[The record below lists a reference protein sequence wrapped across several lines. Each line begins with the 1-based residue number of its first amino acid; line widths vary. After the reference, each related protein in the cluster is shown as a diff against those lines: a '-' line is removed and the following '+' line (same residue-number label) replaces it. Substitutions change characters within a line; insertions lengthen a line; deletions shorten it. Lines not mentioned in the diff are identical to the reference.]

1 MPWSKIFYLLK
12 LVYFDNLK
20 LILILI
26 NEVKIMT
33 NTFKIDKIN
42 SDEEYLFID
51 IPNAD
56 KTVVIKRDDEGI
68 VLDVF
73 PMSKVV
79 DEPITSTWCLDTEG
93 Y

>member
-1 MPWSKIFYLLK
+1 MTI
-12 LVYFDNLK
+12 YFTGG
-20 LILILI
+20 IL
-26 NEVKIMT
+26 IMT

>member
-1 MPWSKIFYLLK
+1 
-12 LVYFDNLK
+12 
-20 LILILI
+20 
-26 NEVKIMT
+26 MT

-56 KTVVIKRDDEGI
+56 KTVGIKRDDEGI